1 VPDLPVVLSG
11 DLKMCPQVVLFALLD
26 AYARNDRVAVA
37 EHLENLAEWN
47 RKGGFSPTIDRPPGQ
62 SVAHFV
68 VRRVIA
74 EAGPTPEDLD
84 APTVTPL
91 GNFPRPGGM
100 EEMLIEMSS
109 DEAMLWHSV
118 PVNRTEVSPG
128 DHVLL
133 PAGWRDGN
141 WDGEPEAVLVVQR
154 EHAFNDQYC
163 IVTPLDDDCYETSMS
178 RDVLHWG
185 RIQWLAENATM
196 GSGSHGAETFRE
208 GGDEDEQD

>member
-1 VPDLPVVLSG
+1 MD
-11 DLKMCPQVVLFALLD
+11 PQHTLFLLLD
-26 AYARNDRVAVA
+26 AIDRNDRQRVDDLLVA
-37 EHLENLAEWN
+37 LRNWN
-47 RKGGFSPTIDRPPGQ
+47 RCGGFLPTVDRPANQ
-62 SVAHFV
+62 SVTHYV
-68 VRRVIA
+68 VRREIT

-84 APTVTPL
+84 APTVTHL

-100 EEMLIEMSS
+100 EEMLTEMSS
-109 DEAMLWHSV
+109 EEAMLWHSV

-154 EHAFNDQYC
+154 EHAFNDQFC

-196 GSGSHGAETFRE
+196 GSGSHGAETFQE
-208 GGDEDEQD
+208 GGEDDE